1 MGCIWWLGSVQV
13 IIHSVT
19 CPSIITDY
27 LVQIII
33 RSQDR
38 ELSRDVDPSL
48 IVIRTR
54 KLYQD
59 IKGSAKGAL
68 KFV

>member
-1 MGCIWWLGSVQV
+1 MECIWWLGSVQV

-19 CPSIITDY
+19 YPSVITEC

-33 RSQDR
+33 HSEDK

-48 IVIRTR
+48 IVIRRTVVIVKTR
-54 KLYQD
+54 DYY
-59 IKGSAKGAL
+59 
-68 KFV
+68 F

>member
-19 CPSIITDY
+19 YPSVITEC

-33 RSQDR
+33 HSEDK

-59 IKGSAKGAL
+59 KKGSAKVAL

>member
-1 MGCIWWLGSVQV
+1 VGVWI

-33 RSQDR
+33 RSEDR
-38 ELSRDVDPSL
+38 ELSRDVDPSV

-59 IKGSAKGAL
+59 KKGSAKVAL
-68 KFV
+68 KFI